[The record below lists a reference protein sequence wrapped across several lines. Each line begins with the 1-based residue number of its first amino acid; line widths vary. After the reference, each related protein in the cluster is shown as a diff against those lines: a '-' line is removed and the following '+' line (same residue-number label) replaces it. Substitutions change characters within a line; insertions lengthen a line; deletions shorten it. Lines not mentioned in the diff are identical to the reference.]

1 MTPGAPSRAERRW
14 YMKRFVS
21 FVFTIA
27 LILSLAACGSQP
39 RDGGGEMSGTA
50 GGTGEGLDPGGVG
63 RTEDPA
69 NDVQADAGEAGQ
81 EIQVQEGENT
91 MCISVEG
98 NGQTIIF
105 ELNDSQ
111 AAVDLYGQM
120 PISLEVENFSDNEK
134 IFYPPRELDTSGAPL
149 AEGGAGTLAY
159 YAPWGDVVMFYDAFG
174 RGRGLYELGRA
185 VSGEEKIETLSGTI
199 EVSAIEGEE

>member
-1 MTPGAPSRAERRW
+1 MTPGAPSREERRW

-21 FVFTIA
+21 FVFVIA

-63 RTEDPA
+63 RTEEPA
-69 NDVQADAGEAGQ
+69 EDVQADGGMSGQ
-81 EIQVQEGENT
+81 EIEIQEGENT
-91 MCISVEG
+91 MRISVEG
-98 NGQTIIF
+98 NGHTVIF

-149 AEGGAGTLAY
+149 AEGGAGSLAY
-159 YAPWGDVVMFYDAFG
+159 YEPWGDVVMFYGDFRSNG
-174 RGRGLYELGRA
+174 SLFELGRA
-185 VSGEEKIETLSGTI
+185 VSGQEHIAGLSGTI
-199 EVSAIEGEE
+199 TIRALS